1 MVKKM
6 QEPRKSI
13 RQRIYEIVEKSS
25 DNDKISK
32 AYDYFMIVI
41 IVVSLIPL
49 AFKNDNLFFQI
60 TDKITVSVFI
70 VDYVLRWITA
80 DYKLG
85 KQGVL
90 PFIQYPFTAMAII
103 DLVSILPS
111 VTILNQG
118 LKVLRILRMIRALRV
133 VRVFKVMRYSKSLEI
148 IGNVLRK
155 SRDSLIAVCM
165 LAAGYILVSSLI
177 IFNVE
182 PDTFDS
188 FFMALYWAT
197 VSLTTVGYG
206 DIYPVSFVG
215 RLIAMISSVFGI
227 AIVALPA
234 SIITA
239 DYLSELK
246 GKEDLD
252 KKGID
257 EKEDD
262 TSE

>member
-1 MVKKM
+1 M

-49 AFKNDNLFFQI
+49 AFKNDSLLFQV

-90 PFIQYPFTAMAII
+90 PFIQYPCTVMAII

-177 IFNVE
+177 IFNFE

-252 KKGID
+252 KKGMD

-262 TSE
+262 TSG